1 MPSLPQTAPHWVKY
15 DPRRQII
22 ETATVSR
29 LAELAHRRLADSV
42 WATGRWPKAG
52 AASLVALARATPR
65 ECPGLLAELRSLGW
79 HPRAGTLVHHGIQD
93 VLDAALTAQTLASR
107 SGRRAANT
115 RWKPLPPPPEPSDAE
130 RMADALPPHV
140 PPDMPAHCERNASE
154 SQIETQTQ
162 TPYRAFN
169 AERLTLSVS
178 TRKAGAGP
186 EKAFLAEVSEAFG
199 KSSPKIAQTE
209 LVNWG
214 GWWRN
219 RFREDPAKAR
229 RVLAETNS
237 MIKEHRILENPGA
250 AAADLWKRLP

>member
-1 MPSLPQTAPHWVKY
+1 MPMHCPSNADKIKIKNKESL
-15 DPRRQII
+15 
-22 ETATVSR
+22 
-29 LAELAHRRLADSV
+29 
-42 WATGRWPKAG
+42 
-52 AASLVALARATPR
+52 
-65 ECPGLLAELRSLGW
+65 
-79 HPRAGTLVHHGIQD
+79 
-93 VLDAALTAQTLASR
+93 
-107 SGRRAANT
+107 
-115 RWKPLPPPPEPSDAE
+115 
-130 RMADALPPHV
+130 
-140 PPDMPAHCERNASE
+140 
-154 SQIETQTQ
+154 
-162 TPYRAFN
+162 AFN

-186 EKAFLAEVSEAFG
+186 EKEFLAEVSEAFG